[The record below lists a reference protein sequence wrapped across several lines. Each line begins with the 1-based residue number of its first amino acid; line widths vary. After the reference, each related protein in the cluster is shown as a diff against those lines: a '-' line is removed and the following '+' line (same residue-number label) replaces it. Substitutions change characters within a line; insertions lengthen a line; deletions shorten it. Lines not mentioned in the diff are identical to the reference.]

1 MCRSLLLGIFLFLQQ
16 SVSSQET
23 ITIGDKVWTATSQD
37 RLRLQLLINY
47 DKTSHPTYNNVPTN
61 ITLGMKVNYI
71 DIHEINGK
79 MVLHAWL
86 KINWMDENRSWNIV
100 DYDNLTQ
107 IHMKPKE
114 VWKPDITVLN
124 SAGDKSDY
132 LGDTQILLAHDG
144 SFLWVPPVVYTAYC
158 SLNFRA
164 WPYDTQT
171 CKLKVGS
178 LALTYIDSRYLD
190 LKDSLDYSELVQ
202 STEWEIVDC
211 DTVYRKQDYYNY
223 IEFTFKLQRRSSM
236 YGAVIF
242 TPASCII
249 LLALSSFWLPP
260 RMGEKILLNTIV
272 IVLIA
277 AFLIYFAQLL
287 PILADNTPLVGLY
300 IHMYIN
306 ASPSQPVTHNPNEI
320 NMEQLTNII
329 TGVVT
334 NILRQEGRNLV
345 QAALNPNANFTNITD
360 VTIDSTLANN
370 ITELDKIPDVV
381 RCLREFS
388 GNPGEFNSWKK
399 SVDRILQIYEPQK
412 GTPKY
417 YGILNVI
424 RNKIVGNADI
434 ALESYNTPLDWKA
447 ISRCLTL
454 HYADKRDLGTLEPPA
469 QPPAKTQLPRPK
481 PMDVDRSLHSK
492 AVNYMNRPPLN
503 NQAGKRPSNFSQQV
517 PLKQQRNFHIEAGTQ
532 EDQYYL
538 QDQQDQYYPQDQQ
551 DWDPTAEEYEAEI
564 AKEEGGQSVQEYAEQ
579 NPSQD
584 VQDHIDI
591 HLLE

>member
-287 PILADNTPLVGLY
+287 PILADNTPLVVVFYSYSMLLLSISTIIAVSVLY
-300 IHMYIN
+300 LSTTKHKGHLPYFIKTVINGPLSKVLLLENFTLEADFDITMNNGTKMLVEHQYRNPDGITDAAGIN
-306 ASPSQPVTHNPNEI
+306 AATSSSSNRFFQFEW
-320 NMEQLTNII
+320 
-329 TGVVT
+329 
-334 NILRQEGRNLV
+334 IL
-345 QAALNPNANFTNITD
+345 
-360 VTIDSTLANN
+360 LASA
-370 ITELDKIPDVV
+370 I
-381 RCLREFS
+381 
-388 GNPGEFNSWKK
+388 
-399 SVDRILQIYEPQK
+399 DRIAFLCYCLIFMVLA
-412 GTPKY
+412 
-417 YGILNVI
+417 IL
-424 RNKIVGNADI
+424 
-434 ALESYNTPLDWKA
+434 YA
-447 ISRCLTL
+447 I
-454 HYADKRDLGTLEPPA
+454 
-469 QPPAKTQLPRPK
+469 
-481 PMDVDRSLHSK
+481 
-492 AVNYMNRPPLN
+492 
-503 NQAGKRPSNFSQQV
+503 
-517 PLKQQRNFHIEAGTQ
+517 
-532 EDQYYL
+532 
-538 QDQQDQYYPQDQQ
+538 
-551 DWDPTAEEYEAEI
+551 
-564 AKEEGGQSVQEYAEQ
+564 
-579 NPSQD
+579 
-584 VQDHIDI
+584 
-591 HLLE
+591 

>member
-1 MCRSLLLGIFLFLQQ
+1 MLESIIMNSKPPLTTPLNEPQSQSTLTLKSTLNDLQILSPSNQKHSQFQKNLMDLNYGRPTHKTFTHVDLSICSASIAPKLNSHTLDCLYGSDHFPIVTELATPSSDKCFPKPKFLIEKAEWPSFVEYSASFAAKFPTSNNVNEEAANITKIIRSASHLSIPQSYHKPRMCGNRESTSLPILLFDITLTTHNQFFL
-16 SVSSQET
+16 SISSHTLLVKNHQNW
-23 ITIGDKVWTATSQD
+23 KPL
-37 RLRLQLLINY
+37 LRLIPFEKQFHY
-47 DKTSHPTYNNVPTN
+47 QHVVF
-61 ITLGMKVNYI
+61 MK
-71 DIHEINGK
+71 
-79 MVLHAWL
+79 
-86 KINWMDENRSWNIV
+86 NWMDENRSWNIV

-287 PILADNTPLVGLY
+287 PILADNTPLV
-300 IHMYIN
+300 
-306 ASPSQPVTHNPNEI
+306 A
-320 NMEQLTNII
+320 
-329 TGVVT
+329 
-334 NILRQEGRNLV
+334 
-345 QAALNPNANFTNITD
+345 
-360 VTIDSTLANN
+360 
-370 ITELDKIPDVV
+370 
-381 RCLREFS
+381 
-388 GNPGEFNSWKK
+388 
-399 SVDRILQIYEPQK
+399 
-412 GTPKY
+412 
-417 YGILNVI
+417 
-424 RNKIVGNADI
+424 
-434 ALESYNTPLDWKA
+434 
-447 ISRCLTL
+447 
-454 HYADKRDLGTLEPPA
+454 
-469 QPPAKTQLPRPK
+469 
-481 PMDVDRSLHSK
+481 
-492 AVNYMNRPPLN
+492 
-503 NQAGKRPSNFSQQV
+503 
-517 PLKQQRNFHIEAGTQ
+517 
-532 EDQYYL
+532 
-538 QDQQDQYYPQDQQ
+538 
-551 DWDPTAEEYEAEI
+551 
-564 AKEEGGQSVQEYAEQ
+564 
-579 NPSQD
+579 
-584 VQDHIDI
+584 
-591 HLLE
+591 